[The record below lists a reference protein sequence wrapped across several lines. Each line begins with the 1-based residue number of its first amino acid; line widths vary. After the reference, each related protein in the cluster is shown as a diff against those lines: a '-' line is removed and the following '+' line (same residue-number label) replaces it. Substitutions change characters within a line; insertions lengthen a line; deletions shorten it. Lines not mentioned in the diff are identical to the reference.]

1 MRGIEARQAE
11 RADLPLIAGFIREL
25 AAYEKRADEAVFT
38 EADLEATLF
47 GDEKCAEVLLAYV
60 DGEAGGFAVYFFAYS
75 TFLARPVLYLE
86 DLFVREHL
94 RGRGAGKVLF
104 NELIELAHQKRCGRM
119 EWSVLDWNE
128 SAVEFYKKLGAQ
140 AQSEWVKYRLT
151 GAQIAA
157 LRKKRQEEAPGA

>member
-75 TFLARPVLYLE
+75 TFLARAARLNRNSALILTRISTAVKPPAPSGQRRLRRSNRSIQPSKIQM
-86 DLFVREHL
+86 REMM
-94 RGRGAGKVLF
+94 GA
-104 NELIELAHQKRCGRM
+104 
-119 EWSVLDWNE
+119 
-128 SAVEFYKKLGAQ
+128 
-140 AQSEWVKYRLT
+140 
-151 GAQIAA
+151 
-157 LRKKRQEEAPGA
+157 

>member
-1 MRGIEARQAE
+1 M
-11 RADLPLIAGFIREL
+11 
-25 AAYEKRADEAVFT
+25 
-38 EADLEATLF
+38 
-47 GDEKCAEVLLAYV
+47 
-60 DGEAGGFAVYFFAYS
+60 
-75 TFLARPVLYLE
+75 
-86 DLFVREHL
+86 
-94 RGRGAGKVLF
+94 LF